1 MSEDKAPYGAEAREW
16 AKAAQELRALMESA
30 GLSQIAAAEEL
41 DVSERVMREY
51 CSGRVAV
58 PRAVLYAMRWVV
70 DHVPNRERWIQ
81 AHWKKA
87 GLTVSKGDKFACKDL
102 GDRIAFYVNGA
113 EEISG
118 TLDELLARGL
128 VSVHTS
134 YSSDRFRLPTF
145 TPSGKPKAELWIPVP
160 AGQPLSDGLFFSED
174 RDTAET
180 RVKEGVE
187 MELWRAERVK

>member
-1 MSEDKAPYGAEAREW
+1 MSEDKVPYGAEARQW
-16 AKAAQELRALMESA
+16 AKAAQELRALMDSA

-58 PRAVLYAMRWVV
+58 PRAILFAMRWIV
-70 DHVPNRERWIQ
+70 DHVPNRERWVQ
-81 AHWKKA
+81 VHWKKA
-87 GLTVSKGDKFACKDL
+87 GLEFKKGDRFEQRQE
-102 GDRIAFYVNGA
+102 GDRLLLFKNGI

-145 TPSGKPKAELWIPVP
+145 TPSGKSKAELWIPVP
-160 AGQPLSDGLFFSED
+160 AGRPLSQGIFFSED
-174 RDTAET
+174 RKTAET
-180 RVKEGVE
+180 RMDDEP
-187 MELWRAERVK
+187 MELWRAERVR